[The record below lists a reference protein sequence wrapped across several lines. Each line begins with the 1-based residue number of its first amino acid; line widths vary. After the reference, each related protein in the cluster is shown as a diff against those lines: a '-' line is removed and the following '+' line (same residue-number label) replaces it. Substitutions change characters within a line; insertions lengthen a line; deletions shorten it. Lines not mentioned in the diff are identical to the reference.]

1 MELIKNGVFKSD
13 LFAKPDTSI
22 DKKALEEHYKQFP
35 ERWEI
40 AFKFLSEMDTSN
52 LPFSRTYLSKDVYVF
67 IDDEY
72 LTKNEEDAL
81 YESHKDYIDIQHM
94 IKGEEYIGLTRDSNL
109 IVSSSYN
116 KEKDITFY
124 KYDGGKKLLAT
135 PENFYVF
142 FPKDIHRPCMK
153 ISNNKLVKK
162 IVIKIR
168 YGN

>member
-1 MELIKNGVFKSD
+1 M
-13 LFAKPDTSI
+13 
-22 DKKALEEHYKQFP
+22 
-35 ERWEI
+35 
-40 AFKFLSEMDTSN
+40 
-52 LPFSRTYLSKDVYVF
+52 PFGRTYLSNDVYVS
-67 IDDEY
+67 IGDEY

-124 KYDGGKKLLAT
+124 KYDGGEKLLAT